1 MFEHMIAEDI
11 KMSSRTTNREDDRID
26 PYMRPVQFKPSLL
39 DRVLPFLGDAMIS
52 VGIKLKYRS
61 HASLSTEQAS
71 VPNYLIML

>member
-1 MFEHMIAEDI
+1 MFEHMIAENI
-11 KMSSRTTNREDDRID
+11 RMSSRTTNRDDDRID
-26 PYMRPVQFKPSLL
+26 PSMRPVQFRPSLL

-61 HASLSTEQAS
+61 QASLSTEQAS